1 MADRY
6 DLARIAEAWAAE
18 YQERQTPTIQ
28 DWFMLAWARSVPALV
43 GIPNN
48 ALPTLNLGAGNR
60 FIGDSVPLDLEHGW
74 NGETDKLPYDNG
86 KVAGIWAH
94 GFFEHISPENVP
106 RVLYEC
112 QRVLCWGGVL
122 NIVVPHSL
130 SDMYPEDIT
139 HKSFWHEETI
149 TNIFRNP
156 YYTDPNI
163 KFEWLMQQHACFIMG
178 VVWRNLGLFIQLVKE
193 PK

>member
-1 MADRY
+1 MRSSASGGYRMADRY

-122 NIVVPHSL
+122 NIVV
-130 SDMYPEDIT
+130 
-139 HKSFWHEETI
+139 
-149 TNIFRNP
+149 
-156 YYTDPNI
+156 
-163 KFEWLMQQHACFIMG
+163 
-178 VVWRNLGLFIQLVKE
+178 
-193 PK
+193 